1 MAQGYVFD
9 REPDIISG
17 RLHTAFFSVSR
28 EKGQRNFV
36 VNLSSGPTNSIHQS
50 ESKRSKGEL
59 VFVFY
64 IFSVTNNDV

>member
-1 MAQGYVFD
+1 VRCSMQD
-9 REPDIISG
+9 RVKDG
-17 RLHTAFFSVSR
+17 CQAFLSVSK

-50 ESKRSKGEL
+50 EPKRSKGEV